1 MDWVTSGNSLP
12 ALVNIV
18 HPRPTTWDI
27 IYGGIRRAIGRDM
40 PEVPY
45 SEWLT
50 KLEERALDAGDEDV
64 ITLVSV
70 VLYI

>member
-1 MDWVTSGNSLP
+1 
-12 ALVNIV
+12 
-18 HPRPTTWDI
+18 
-27 IYGGIRRAIGRDM
+27 M

-70 VLYI
+70 VLYIEIGGFDH